1 MTIQEAKEFY
11 FKCMCIDYNMFNSN
25 VEKYH
30 DVLRCSTIEMRDE
43 WKIEY
48 IGNRA
53 ELVYTDVENASHHFR
68 NACLLLCKRDPRM
81 RDLAKRIVEIF
92 EECPFQDDLSKLIV
106 KEGICDEK
114 SKPWYS
120 GFSTICFYGEYAERL
135 KNAIDDKYSKL
146 FSDEQKFNDFC
157 EKSPLIGN
165 GIVSK
170 DSLLRRA
177 KESSVVAD
185 FLYEYMKSD
194 KFMEDKAK
202 FESGQRI

>member
-1 MTIQEAKEFY
+1 MTIIEAKEFY

-25 VEKYH
+25 EEKYH
-30 DVLRCSTIEMRDE
+30 DVLRCSTKEMRDE

-48 IGNRA
+48 IENRA

-68 NACLLLCKRDPRM
+68 NAFLLLCKRDVKM
-81 RDLAKRIVEIF
+81 EYLAEKIVDIF
-92 EECPFQDDLSKLIV
+92 EDCPFQDDLSKLIV
-106 KEGICDEK
+106 AEGICDDK

-120 GFSTICFYGEYAERL
+120 GFSTVCFYGNYAERL

-146 FSDEQKFNDFC
+146 FIDEQRFNDFC

-177 KESSVVAD
+177 KEISVAANI
-185 FLYEYMKSD
+185 LYEYVKSSN
-194 KFMEDKAK
+194 FIEDKAK
-202 FESGQRI
+202 FENSQK